1 MAQEETRKKKTGMA
15 RCLELASQHKG
26 LVFISGILAAAAAVC
41 SFLPYLSIYFIMR
54 ELIGVFPDMANA
66 NMSVVLRYGWMA
78 LGGIAGNVILYF
90 CALMCSHLAAFGTL
104 YELKLAFAN
113 HITEI
118 PLGYHLTIGSGRMRK
133 IMDENIESIEKFIAH
148 QFPDF
153 VASLVAPLALVILLL
168 AIDWRYLTGVANFI
182 AVAIVGLFLRFTP
195 GIVMGYFV
203 VTTTTVSE
211 FVAAMER
218 LHLPQQITIPMSVM
232 FRFFPTVAEEWSAI
246 GDAMR
251 MRGVRFGGGKAG
263 SILEYRMVPMM
274 ICSVKIGEE
283 LSAAALTRG
292 LGGPVKRTNI
302 CKIWF
307 RAQDIVLLLICL
319 GAFAAQVYVWAAR
332 G

>member
-1 MAQEETRKKKTGMA
+1 MSRELLASQKNHGGIVLDPRTKLAVLTTIAVFILGGSYEGVMQYYIIVLAAIPLLLLLSAGKWKGA
-15 RCLELASQHKG
+15 VLYLLIFGGSLCLELFG
-26 LVFISGILAAAAAVC
+26 LS
-41 SFLPYLSIYFIMR
+41 
-54 ELIGVFPDMANA
+54 
-66 NMSVVLRYGWMA
+66 
-78 LGGIAGNVILYF
+78 
-90 CALMCSHLAAFGTL
+90 
-104 YELKLAFAN
+104 
-113 HITEI
+113 
-118 PLGYHLTIGSGRMRK
+118 
-133 IMDENIESIEKFIAH
+133 
-148 QFPDF
+148 
-153 VASLVAPLALVILLL
+153 
-168 AIDWRYLTGVANFI
+168 YLTGVANFI

-246 GDAMR
+246 GNAMR
-251 MRGVRFGGGKAG
+251 MRGIRFGGGKSS
-263 SILEYRMVPMM
+263 SILEYRMVPRM

-302 CKIWF
+302 CKIGF